1 MAPIRIKHVI
11 SFTSQDPQNGV
22 ENLCRVAADGRPWL
36 SDPQDRSGVLKVEL
50 QLEQVAAVGFVD
62 VGNCGSAFIQIDA
75 GRSSWSQD
83 RPYVVLL
90 PTATLMSPVDSQ
102 DGRGRHAVRMF
113 KKADF
118 LSEGLDQMWDRLR
131 VTCTQ
136 PYRRNAQ
143 FGLSFLQVRS
153 PEDTPT
159 FTVQEAPTTPD
170 KRTAVEEWL
179 SSPVVQRTFF
189 GTKTIRSP
197 VNLSRTERMLLT
209 AASRSLP
216 QPPCRGSS
224 SPPIRRQR
232 WTPNS
237 PSTRAKRPQASAAT
251 SRVEEP
257 KTPRSRQKQR
267 HGATHCPSPAASSHQ
282 TLVEP
287 ETVCPLCGVVYSAD
301 LLRLHAASCMES
313 EPPTSHSADLES
325 WL

>member
-1 MAPIRIKHVI
+1 LIPIRQGATEQ
-11 SFTSQDPQNGV
+11 STNGV
-22 ENLCRVAADGRPWL
+22 ENLCRVA
-36 SDPQDRSGVLKVEL
+36 DRSGVLKVEL

-113 KKADF
+113 KR
-118 LSEGLDQMWDRLR
+118 MWDRLR

-189 GTKTIRSP
+189 GTKT
-197 VNLSRTERMLLT
+197 M
-209 AASRSLP
+209 
-216 QPPCRGSS
+216 
-224 SPPIRRQR
+224 
-232 WTPNS
+232 
-237 PSTRAKRPQASAAT
+237 
-251 SRVEEP
+251 
-257 KTPRSRQKQR
+257 QKQR

-287 ETVCPLCGVVYSAD
+287 ETVCPLCGGQFVYSAD

-313 EPPTSHSADLES
+313 EPPTSHSAVSGWGQEAELREDGVSTPCPICGVSFLMSFIEAHAS
-325 WL
+325 SCGDMVDDD